1 MLHFQKI
8 TDAILAF
15 WGCVDDQIDDENT
28 RNIIKIGKRVE
39 RLDLLKC
46 GSLTFAQ
53 PDMDSFPC
61 LALARDCAKA
71 GGTAC
76 PAMNG
81 ANEEAV
87 ALFLNDEIGFYDIY
101 RLVRDAVEAVP
112 FRETPTLEEIL
123 ETDRL
128 ARTAVQRQILK

>member
-1 MLHFQKI
+1 M
-8 TDAILAF
+8 
-15 WGCVDDQIDDENT
+15 EN
-28 RNIIKIGKRVE
+28 
-39 RLDLLKC
+39 
-46 GSLTFAQ
+46 
-53 PDMDSFPC
+53 FPC

-87 ALFLNDEIGFYDIY
+87 AMFLNDQIGFYDIY
-101 RLVRDAVEAVP
+101 RLVNQAVEQVP
-112 FRETPTLEEIL
+112 FIQNPTLEQVL

-128 ARTAVQRQILK
+128 ARQVVRNNF